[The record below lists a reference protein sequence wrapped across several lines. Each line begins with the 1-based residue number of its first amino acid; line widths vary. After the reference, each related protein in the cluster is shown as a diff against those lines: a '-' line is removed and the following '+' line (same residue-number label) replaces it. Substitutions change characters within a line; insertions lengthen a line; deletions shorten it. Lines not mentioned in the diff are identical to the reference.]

1 MRFARSAA
9 ATNASTSPR
18 ISSRDSSCGTC
29 QPSPK
34 AIAEGATVGQGDS
47 PGPSALP
54 PSQGSCE
61 EALRPAC
68 PIWMPIGFFV
78 MPR

>member
-1 MRFARSAA
+1 M
-9 ATNASTSPR
+9 
-18 ISSRDSSCGTC
+18 C

-34 AIAEGATVGQGDS
+34 GIAEGATVCQGDS
-47 PGPSALP
+47 SGPSGLP
-54 PSQGSCE
+54 PAKGGCD
-61 EALRPAC
+61 EALRPAW